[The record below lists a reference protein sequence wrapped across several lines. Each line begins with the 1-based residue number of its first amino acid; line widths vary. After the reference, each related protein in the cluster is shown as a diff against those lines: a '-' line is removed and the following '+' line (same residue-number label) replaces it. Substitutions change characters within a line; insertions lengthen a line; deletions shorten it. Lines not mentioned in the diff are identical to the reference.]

1 MGVGDEAGG
10 GGGGRGGGGGEI
22 FNIFGKVGEPYWVD
36 LAFYWGT

>member
-1 MGVGDEAGG
+1 MGVGDEA
-10 GGGGRGGGGGEI
+10 GGGEI